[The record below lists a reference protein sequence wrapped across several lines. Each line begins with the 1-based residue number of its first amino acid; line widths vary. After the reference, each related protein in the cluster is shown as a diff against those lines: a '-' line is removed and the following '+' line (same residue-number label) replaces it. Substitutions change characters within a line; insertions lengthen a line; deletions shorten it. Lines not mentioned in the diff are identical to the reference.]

1 MVLSRCGAAA
11 AVCVAVAAVA
21 AVAGAADRKYAASKP
36 DEPAVKALLA
46 YCEKNNVPLKHLADG
61 EWVANDPKAD
71 GYAVVVHLLTFCADA
86 TEREMLDELKTINLA
101 FMPNAKAKLEMS
113 HVGLKGVDEKKP
125 LPKLDDI
132 AVKSKLENLF
142 RDYDPEK
149 K

>member
-1 MVLSRCGAAA
+1 MVLTRCGAAA

-21 AVAGAADRKYAASKP
+21 GAADRKSAASKP

-46 YCEKNNVPLKHLADG
+46 YCEKNNVPLKHVAG
-61 EWVANDPKAD
+61 SEWVANDPKAD
-71 GYAVVVHLLTFCADA
+71 GYAVVVHLLTFQADA

-101 FMPNAKAKLEMS
+101 FMPNARAKLAMS
-113 HVGLKGVDEKKP
+113 YVGLRGVDEKKP

-132 AVKSKLENLF
+132 AVKSKLEKLF
-142 RDYDPEK
+142 RDYEPEK